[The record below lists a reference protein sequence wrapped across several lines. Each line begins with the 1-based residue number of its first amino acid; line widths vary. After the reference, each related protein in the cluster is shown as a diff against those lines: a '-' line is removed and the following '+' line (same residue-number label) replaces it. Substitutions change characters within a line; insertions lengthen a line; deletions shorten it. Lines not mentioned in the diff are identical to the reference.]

1 MKVLH
6 VTNEVSKK
14 NFSISS
20 LIIFFI
26 NTLEK
31 VYPDIN
37 SQLLISNVENDFIK
51 LNNLEKFEE
60 KNYKIKIFIFKVT
73 KIIKKLRFCSYPW
86 YMGPYSNNF
95 HFILLYF

>member
-26 NTLEK
+26 NALEK

-51 LNNLEKFEE
+51 LNNLEKFKE
-60 KNYKIKIFIFKVT
+60 
-73 KIIKKLRFCSYPW
+73 KKL
-86 YMGPYSNNF
+86 
-95 HFILLYF
+95 